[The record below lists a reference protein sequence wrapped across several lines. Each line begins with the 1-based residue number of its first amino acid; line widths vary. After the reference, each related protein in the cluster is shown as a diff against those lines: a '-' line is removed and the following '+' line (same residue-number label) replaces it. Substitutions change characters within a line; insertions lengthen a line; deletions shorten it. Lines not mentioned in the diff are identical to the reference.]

1 MSSTPSGPEAAFR
14 ANRWILWALAGGVVL
29 FASVVSVIEPIGVDF
44 EPVLL
49 GLDVLGIVALVVTVQ
64 ALVLSYFLPPRM
76 VAAAKD
82 GDTTK
87 RVAIYGTS
95 RIVAGALCE
104 GPALLG
110 CVAMLLSGN
119 RWYLA
124 PIALLVVAIVQH
136 APTRDSFEEATGVRL
151 TGLEA

>member
-1 MSSTPSGPEAAFR
+1 M
-14 ANRWILWALAGGVVL
+14 L
-29 FASVVSVIEPIGVDF
+29 FATVVSVIEPVGLDF
-44 EPVLL
+44 EPVFL

-64 ALVLSYFLPPRM
+64 ALVLSYFLRPRM

-82 GDTTK
+82 GDRTK
-87 RVAIYGTS
+87 RVAIYGAS

-124 PIALLVVAIVQH
+124 PIALLVVPIVQH
-136 APTRDSFEEATGVRL
+136 APTRDGFEDATGVRL